1 MILDKIFSIETNKK
15 HKIYKLLGIKLKVK
29 HKLDKKQYKLFMNNT
44 VQSNTIAII
53 EINSCHWETM
63 PGLCHYLLELGYNI
77 DIITRYDAEKIFE
90 SLHNAKVSIFEFNMV
105 TFDRIIKEYDF
116 SKYDRIIYN
125 SKRLY
130 LKKNDINSEG
140 LDISEYYDVVPKAK
154 KDNIYIQH
162 HIDKINDFFEP
173 NQIILANPSHNPD
186 LEKFVVNPHYFGEFK
201 LKDHKNEDIVNFISI
216 GELSKKRRNAN
227 LLISAVKDLHNS
239 GFSNFK
245 VTVIGRGEINE
256 IAPEIQKYFDIL
268 GRVDYQTM
276 FQKLNESDFILPL
289 LDPEVE
295 SHKRYM
301 DSGTSGTFQLVYGF
315 NKPCII
321 HKTFADIYGFNE
333 QNSIIYNNNERFVEA
348 MQKVINI
355 TNDEYKSLQEALTKI
370 TKAIENNSIHNLQ
383 HILKEEK

>member
-1 MILDKIFSIETNKK
+1 M
-15 HKIYKLLGIKLKVK
+15 
-29 HKLDKKQYKLFMNNT
+29 
-44 VQSNTIAII
+44 
-53 EINSCHWETM
+53 
-63 PGLCHYLLELGYNI
+63 
-77 DIITRYDAEKIFE
+77 
-90 SLHNAKVSIFEFNMV
+90 
-105 TFDRIIKEYDF
+105 
-116 SKYDRIIYN
+116 
-125 SKRLY
+125 
-130 LKKNDINSEG
+130 
-140 LDISEYYDVVPKAK
+140 
-154 KDNIYIQH
+154 
-162 HIDKINDFFEP
+162 
-173 NQIILANPSHNPD
+173 
-186 LEKFVVNPHYFGEFK
+186 
-201 LKDHKNEDIVNFISI
+201 
-216 GELSKKRRNAN
+216 
-227 LLISAVKDLHNS
+227 
-239 GFSNFK
+239 
-245 VTVIGRGEINE
+245 
-256 IAPEIQKYFDIL
+256 

-348 MQKVINI
+348 MQKAINI

>member
-1 MILDKIFSIETNKK
+1 MFEKVFSIETNKT
-15 HKIYKLLGIKLKVK
+15 HKIYYFLGIKLYVK
-29 HKLDKKQYKLFMNNT
+29 RKFDKKQYKLFINHI
-44 VQSNTIAII
+44 VKPKTIAII

-333 QNSIIYNNNERFVEA
+333 QNSIIYAQNKDLA
-348 MQKVINI
+348 KKMKDAIN
-355 TNDEYKSLQEALTKI
+355 LQEDKYMQMTTDLEKCV
-370 TKAIENNSIHNLQ
+370 KNIEKTSFKNFKGVLNG
-383 HILKEEK
+383 